1 MKRLASAFL
10 VAAGAGW
17 TFVIAFAGGNEAKQ
31 SAKADSAKRVLWQTS
46 HITGSP
52 EPPAPYRMERVFPK
66 LEFKNPLLLVKAPG
80 TDRLFVAEQAGPIYS
95 FKPNDQNDKRD
106 LLIDMSKEIHSWGN
120 DARVKGV
127 GNVYGLVFHPDFVK
141 NRYCYICYVLDGTKG
156 NEQLPEGSRVSRFRV
171 TETDPPRVEPES
183 EKILL
188 TFLGGGHNAGD
199 LHFGP
204 DGYLY
209 ISTGDATD
217 PSPPDKFNTG
227 QDISDLLSSIL
238 RIDVNR
244 EAAGKPYAIPADN
257 PFVKFAGAR
266 PEVWA
271 YGFRNPWRMSFDRA
285 TGDLWVG
292 DVGWELWEMIYHVRR
307 GGNYGWSVMEGPQP
321 VRPESKRGPTP
332 ILPPAISF
340 PHSEAASIT
349 GGYVYRGKRLP
360 ELAGCYIC
368 GDWMSHKIWAT
379 RFDGDKIVSHR
390 EIAHGIERIVAFGED
405 ADGEL
410 YIVNYDDHG
419 TIHRLV
425 PNDVASASTT
435 APFPR
440 KLSATGLF
448 ASVKDGTPA
457 AGVMPFSVNATQW
470 ADQATAERWLGLPG
484 SSAVSYYTTPKPE
497 VGTFFSQNIWFPR
510 DGVLA
515 KTLSLEMER
524 GNPASRKRIE
534 TQVLHWDGSVWQGY
548 SYRWNDD
555 QTDGEL
561 VPAVGADRTIDL
573 IDAQAPEGK
582 RRQTWHY
589 PGRSECMTCHNPW
602 VGYLLGFNSH
612 QLNKDHTYPWGK
624 ENQLEALTSLGLIRP
639 VDLQEKPAP
648 NYRDAFKTKLCDPHD
663 ASHSLVERARAYL
676 HVNCGHCHAFGA
688 GGTAQIELRYDSKP
702 EQQGLVEKKPM
713 QGTFDLPGAN
723 LVTPG
728 DPYRSVLF
736 YRISKL
742 GRGRMPHIGSDVVD
756 DAGVALVGNWIR
768 QLGPPLAKSPLL
780 TKLEEER
787 SLTPQARETIAKM
800 VATPDG
806 ALELAD
812 ALREGAFSDAGKG
825 ANGGA
830 NGQARE
836 LLALREAIVA
846 AGAARPESTI
856 HDLFEP
862 YLPVSKRVK
871 RLGSVIHAGELL
883 SMKGDV
889 GRGREIFKTA
899 SLQCVQCHRVGD
911 AGGKVG
917 PELTQIGKKYS
928 RAELLENILEP
939 SKKIEPAYVTHLVET
954 DDGRFFTGVIV
965 SRSDKELVLRDA
977 ADKEQRIPTGK
988 VANTL
993 PQPKSLMPDQLLRD
1007 LTAQQAADLLEYLSS
1022 LK

>member
-1 MKRLASAFL
+1 MKRCAL
-10 VAAGAGW
+10 VLITVVCVGWTIVAGAPRAD
-17 TFVIAFAGGNEAKQ
+17 VKKA
-31 SAKADSAKRVLWQTS
+31 AKADPSLRVLWQTS

-66 LEFKNPLLLVKAPG
+66 LEFKNPLLLVPAPG
-80 TDRLFVAEQAGPIYS
+80 TNRLFVAEQAGPIYS
-95 FKPNDQNDKRD
+95 FKPNAQTAKPD
-106 LLIDMSKEIHSWGN
+106 LFIDMSKEIHSWGN
-120 DARVKGV
+120 DGRVKGV

-171 TETDPPRVEPES
+171 TETDPPRVDPES

-209 ISTGDATD
+209 ISTGDAID

-244 EAAGKPYAIPADN
+244 ADPGKTYAIPPDN
-257 PFVKFAGAR
+257 PFVKLAGAR

-292 DVGWELWEMIYHVRR
+292 DVGWELWEMVYHVRK

-332 ILPPAISF
+332 ILPPALSF

-360 ELAGCYIC
+360 DLVGCYIC

-405 ADGEL
+405 TDGEL

-425 PNDVASASTT
+425 PNDLSA
-435 APFPR
+435 AGRPADFPR
-440 KLSATGLF
+440 KLSQTGLF
-448 ASVKDGTPA
+448 AAIKEGTPA
-457 AGVMPFSVNATQW
+457 PGVMPFSVNAAQW
-470 ADQATAERWLGLPG
+470 ADHATAERWLGLPG
-484 SSAVSYYTTPKPE
+484 STAVSYYTKPKPE
-497 VGTFFSQNIWFPR
+497 VGTFFNQHIWLPR

-534 TQVLHWDGSVWQGY
+534 TQILHYDGSVWQGY

-555 QTDGEL
+555 QTDGDL
-561 VPAVGADRTIDL
+561 VPAVGADRVLDV

-612 QLNKDHTYPWGK
+612 QLNKEHSYSWGK
-624 ENQLEALTSLGLIRP
+624 QNQLEALTSLGMIRP
-639 VDLQEKPAP
+639 VDLEEKPAP
-648 NYRDAFKTKLCDPHD
+648 NYRDAFKTKLCDPR
-663 ASHSLVERARAYL
+663 ATGLSVEERARSYL
-676 HVNCGHCHAFGA
+676 HVNCAHCHSFGA
-688 GGTAQIELRYDSKP
+688 GGTAQFEVRYDVKP
-702 EQQGLVEKKPM
+702 EQMQLIGKKPM
-713 QGTFDLPGAN
+713 QGTFDVAEAN
-723 LVTPG
+723 LVTAG
-728 DPYRSVLF
+728 DPCRSTLF

-756 DAGVALVGNWIR
+756 DGGVELIGNWIR
-768 QLGPPLAKSPLL
+768 QLGPRPIKSPLL
-780 TKLEEER
+780 AKLETER
-787 SLTPQARETIAKM
+787 SLTPEAHATIAKL
-800 VATPDG
+800 VATPEG

-812 ALREGAFSDAGKG
+812 ALREGAFAEHEKHG
-825 ANGGA
+825 NGGS
-830 NGQARE
+830 NGISKDRQ
-836 LLALREAIVA
+836 ALREAIVA
-846 AGAARPESTI
+846 SGAARPESTI

-862 YLPVSKRVK
+862 FLPVSKRVK
-871 RLGSVIHAGELL
+871 RLGSVIQASELL
-883 SMKGDV
+883 SMKGDAA
-889 GRGREIFKTA
+889 RGREIFKTA
-899 SLQCVQCHRVGD
+899 SLQCVTCHRVGD

-917 PELTQIGKKYS
+917 PELTQVGKKYS

-939 SKKIEPAYVTHLVET
+939 SKKIDPAYVTHVVET
-954 DDGRFFTGVIV
+954 DDGRFLTGVIV
-965 SRSDKELVLRDA
+965 SRSQTEVVLRDA
-977 ADKEQRIPTGK
+977 ADKEQRIPAGK
-988 VANTL
+988 IANSL
-993 PQPKSLMPDQLLRD
+993 PQPKSLMPEQLLRD